1 MNITAEALAKI
12 GEDYA
17 SDAMSM
23 LGRRIDDDDRL
34 PTDKEKCAALAIAYG
49 VFLHKMD
56 GTDNINKEF
65 GTYDHLSM
73 MREVERTALNL
84 QHGIMKMTVPG
95 LADVISEAGL
105 DEVAAFAREHEET
118 GR

>member
-1 MNITAEALAKI
+1 
-12 GEDYA
+12 
-17 SDAMSM
+17 
-23 LGRRIDDDDRL
+23 
-34 PTDKEKCAALAIAYG
+34 
-49 VFLHKMD
+49 
-56 GTDNINKEF
+56 
-65 GTYDHLSM
+65 M